1 LLRRRKWRGLGLLGS
16 GRMEW
21 GQQKMGRDSSAVAS
35 HKNADAALTGGYE
48 EGASEVKEWGVH
60 IVTK

>member
-1 LLRRRKWRGLGLLGS
+1 LLGS

-21 GQQKMGRDSSAVAS
+21 DQQKMGRDSSAVAS